1 MKYFIFLFSVLI
13 TISCGSGDHY
23 IENPL
28 ELMIGSMSTEKT
40 FSVLLDD
47 MDVKQGNCYHRY
59 GIVKESKAGKI
70 SASKTEWL
78 LVDRNFFNKNEK
90 NLGMQLASKDSTGVV
105 SRAVI
110 PGGYDRYIGN
120 QRYGSWQE
128 TSGQRTWVFF
138 GQYMFLRSVFGLGY
152 YPAHYGRYNSY
163 YTGYYGTGRSYYG
176 GSYQGGNYYGTNS
189 TITKKNRSG
198 FFERKA
204 RNTNWK
210 ASSSRSSSSRRSG
223 RGGGFGFG
231 K

>member
-1 MKYFIFLFSVLI
+1 
-13 TISCGSGDHY
+13 
-23 IENPL
+23 
-28 ELMIGSMSTEKT
+28 MIGSMSTEKT

-105 SRAVI
+105 SRAII

-163 YTGYYGTGRSYYG
+163 YRWSIRNSY
-176 GSYQGGNYYGTNS
+176 
-189 TITKKNRSG
+189 
-198 FFERKA
+198 
-204 RNTNWK
+204 
-210 ASSSRSSSSRRSG
+210 
-223 RGGGFGFG
+223 
-231 K
+231 